1 MTTELRELL
10 TLAAQAAG
18 YHIEWGDWRDCG
30 GWTDYRKIPGG
41 YWNPHVNDG
50 DCARMCATLG
60 IDSIW
65 LDAYVRCEFD
75 DIDADIRE
83 RFRDR
88 DDRQHFAQLIG
99 YSHSGYGSLSY
110 ATDRVYEAAIKRY
123 EARKD
128 SGDAGRVREDPNKGR

>member
-50 DCARMCATLG
+50 DCARMCAALG

-65 LDAYVRCEFD
+65 WDTYVRCEFD
-75 DIDADIRE
+75 DIDADVRE
-83 RFRDR
+83 HFRDHNN
-88 DDRQHFAQLIG
+88 DRSAAWRLWPLLALILG
-99 YSHSGYGSLSY
+99 L
-110 ATDRVYEAAIKRY
+110 
-123 EARKD
+123 
-128 SGDAGRVREDPNKGR
+128 AGIGFYYWPA